1 MSYVGLQ
8 KRTMRATI
16 QQANTKQVRISLNTL
31 ATLYFDV
38 TTRQGGGAYMRTPR
52 PSREREH
59 TII

>member
-1 MSYVGLQ
+1 MLDCKNAQCGQLSSKQ
-8 KRTMRATI
+8 
-16 QQANTKQVRISLNTL
+16 TKQVRISLNIL